1 MFYPK
6 LIKSVAIYK
15 FTNNLTDP
23 EGTLVDTEE
32 NAARL
37 QRVFGIAGKLPYK
50 YRANHSQSYPFL
62 NNVEIGAY
70 SSVRIGMEPSSIY
83 CKLGDFSK
91 FEIEGEAHDGISPY
105 RCVSVIGGDFCK
117 VSVHINPYTSFYR
130 NVPDTD
136 NFRYSTKERMDP
148 DMAGLALKGD
158 SFELHLEISK
168 VSIYMNIARVF
179 GDLSVYHQGELVAV
193 VPSGFAWGNSL
204 YNDNKWKW
212 SLRRAIKNFL
222 KEERH

>member
-6 LIKSVAIYK
+6 LIKNVAIYK
-15 FTNNLTDP
+15 FTNNLTNTD
-23 EGTLVDTEE
+23 GVLVDTEE
-32 NAARL
+32 DAARL
-37 QRVFGIAGKLPYK
+37 QRTFGIAGKLPYK
-50 YRANHSQSYPFL
+50 HGINCFQSYPLL

-91 FEIEGEAHDGISPY
+91 FEIDGEAHDGISPH

-117 VSVHINPYTSFYR
+117 VSVRVSPYASFYR
-130 NVPDTD
+130 NVPDPD
-136 NFRYSTKERMDP
+136 NHRFSTKERIDP
-148 DMAGLALKGD
+148 DMTGLALKGD
-158 SFELHLEISK
+158 SFELRFEISRN
-168 VSIYMNIARVF
+168 SIYMNISRVF

-193 VPSGFAWGNSL
+193 VPSGFIWSNSL

-222 KEERH
+222 KEEKY